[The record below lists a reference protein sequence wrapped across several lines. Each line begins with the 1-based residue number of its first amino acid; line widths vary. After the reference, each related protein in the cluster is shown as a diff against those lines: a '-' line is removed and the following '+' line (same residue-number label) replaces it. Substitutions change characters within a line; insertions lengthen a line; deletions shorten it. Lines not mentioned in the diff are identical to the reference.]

1 MTTVLRIF
9 KLSQSQLSK
18 AVKLKKC
25 EQNKLQKY
33 WHYSIWVIRKFS
45 CHISQKLTNIQQKMN
60 LNSVTMVISRLLV
73 SGRDARWW
81 ISSQKVSKL
90 RIIGETYVLSYFNIL
105 YMLLLL
111 NKQCDFLSWKAF
123 LLRRISISR
132 TLSIFNIQ
140 NQMMLLAAANFRPE
154 QRYSKKPWT
163 SFSSKENSERRNI
176 EAAATSFRMC
186 GPMCGDE
193 CTQQD
198 KGVSGLIYYNN
209 KRLGHLYRVEFSSE
223 SPSTT

>member
-1 MTTVLRIF
+1 MLCHDMSEAIWGQVVQPSVKNLVRDSSVFVMAGGKENDWGKATIGIF

-33 WHYSIWVIRKFS
+33 WHYSIRVIRKFS

-105 YMLLLL
+105 YVLLLL

-132 TLSIFNIQ
+132 TLS
-140 NQMMLLAAANFRPE
+140 
-154 QRYSKKPWT
+154 
-163 SFSSKENSERRNI
+163 SF
-176 EAAATSFRMC
+176 
-186 GPMCGDE
+186 
-193 CTQQD
+193 
-198 KGVSGLIYYNN
+198 
-209 KRLGHLYRVEFSSE
+209 
-223 SPSTT
+223 